1 MNNIKVVYIFISVTE
16 TLHNLLSSHHTL
28 CLSIT
33 AVRLIKQT
41 LYASLDK
48 QSKIKLSN

>member
-1 MNNIKVVYIFISVTE
+1 MYLCYR
-16 TLHNLLSSHHTL
+16 TLPLKSNTTCYQVIITL
-28 CLSIT
+28 CLRIK
-33 AVRLIKQT
+33 AIRLIEQT